1 MNSILDLFL
10 YITSKFALATM
21 FFPIVAVLIARKRN
35 VELNRDLKLFEFYVY
50 TTLSLQLFA
59 YVLTLGLG
67 FPNIILFRLYLPFHT
82 VVFAYFLLKWL
93 LGINK
98 NTILLISF
106 SLIISVSGDLIFDD
120 ISNFPY
126 FMLVFDS
133 VLLFILSFIVS
144 FLNDK
149 RKHQLS
155 NEYNFIHI
163 GIYLYSLLTLIGFTI
178 TQTGYMQVGFFL
190 QAIAVIISNYYFARS
205 FTCLF
210 HSRG

>member
-21 FFPIVAVLIARKRN
+21 FLPIVAVLIARKRN

-50 TTLSLQLFA
+50 ATLSLQLFA
-59 YVLTLGLG
+59 YVLNLGLG
-67 FPNIILFRLYLPFHT
+67 LPNIILFRLYLPFHT

-120 ISNFPY
+120 INNFPY
-126 FMLVFDS
+126 FMLVFDA

-163 GIYLYSLLTLIGFTI
+163 GIYFYSLLTLIGFTI

-190 QAIAVIISNYYFARS
+190 QAIAVIISNYYFTRS
-205 FTCLF
+205 FVCLF